1 MHQLRPRQHN
11 SYGPVVERDRSH
23 SPWARALAEPYTLRL
38 SEVAAEGEGVEEQC
52 EVGVEAGEGE
62 ELCYDYDYPLY
73 TLD

>member
-1 MHQLRPRQHN
+1 
-11 SYGPVVERDRSH
+11 
-23 SPWARALAEPYTLRL
+23 LRL